1 MTDKPEQ
8 NKEYALTG
16 GRNDKCIAN
25 GNSWKES
32 EVKKKKKSETC
43 EEQLRRMCKRIADD
57 ITEKAITRYNGYE
70 TKHDEDDEGTLA
82 SRFMDHVY
90 DIEWITHRDHTY
102 KAARLLVAGGGPN
115 IWVNLQ
121 DKNVEGY
128 WGCDRVIEPF
138 IDEIGLDDYC
148 EEIHASR

>member
-1 MTDKPEQ
+1 MTDKPEP

-16 GRNDKCIAN
+16 KTGDACIAN
-25 GNSWKES
+25 GSSWKES
-32 EVKKKKKSETC
+32 EVKKKPETC
-43 EEQLRRMCKRIADD
+43 NEQLEGMVKKIALD

-70 TKHDEDDEGTLA
+70 TEQDEDDEGALA

-90 DIEWITHRDHTY
+90 NIEWITHQDHSY

-121 DKNVEGY
+121 TNTVDGY
-128 WGCDRVIEPF
+128 WGADKRSYGFV
-138 IDEIGLDDYC
+138 DNIGLDEYLQ
-148 EEIHASR
+148 EIHEDK